1 MTPEQVND
9 VLRVSA
15 GTRDYVIF
23 RLGFLLGLRPGELRA
38 LKWHHIDFKRG
49 ELTVLEYAR
58 VTGDGDTKTVDSR
71 RTLQFDEETGVALL
85 AHKAMQ
91 EAEAEQAGTSW
102 LNTRGYV
109 ICREDGAQLDRYGL
123 RWRVRK
129 TFKAAGLKITD
140 PYAMR
145 HTFASLMDYAGE
157 SHQTIADMMG
167 HRNVTTFEV
176 VYRHN
181 LRPVVK
187 GTRSAL
193 AGIVG

>member
-91 EAEAEQAGTSW
+91 EAEAEQAVPPGSTPGATSSAVRTGRSSTGTGSA
-102 LNTRGYV
+102 
-109 ICREDGAQLDRYGL
+109 GA
-123 RWRVRK
+123 
-129 TFKAAGLKITD
+129 
-140 PYAMR
+140 
-145 HTFASLMDYAGE
+145 
-157 SHQTIADMMG
+157 
-167 HRNVTTFEV
+167 
-176 VYRHN
+176 
-181 LRPVVK
+181 
-187 GTRSAL
+187 
-193 AGIVG
+193 

>member
-91 EAEAEQAGTSW
+91 EAEAEQAGTWCFLTCQSEPVRCV
-102 LNTRGYV
+102 NTWRARLLSPWAV
-109 ICREDGAQLDRYGL
+109 LD
-123 RWRVRK
+123 
-129 TFKAAGLKITD
+129 
-140 PYAMR
+140 
-145 HTFASLMDYAGE
+145 SN
-157 SHQTIADMMG
+157 Q
-167 HRNVTTFEV
+167 
-176 VYRHN
+176 
-181 LRPVVK
+181 
-187 GTRSAL
+187 
-193 AGIVG
+193 

>member
-1 MTPEQVND
+1 
-9 VLRVSA
+9 
-15 GTRDYVIF
+15 
-23 RLGFLLGLRPGELRA
+23 
-38 LKWHHIDFKRG
+38 
-49 ELTVLEYAR
+49 

-71 RTLQFDEETGVALL
+71 RTLQFDDATGEALL
-85 AHKAMQ
+85 AHKAAQ
-91 EAEAEQAGTSW
+91 EAEAEKAGSSW

-109 ICREDGAQLDRYGL
+109 FCREDEHQLDRYGL
-123 RWRVRK
+123 RWRVKK
-129 TFKAAGLKITD
+129 TFKAAGLTVTD

-157 SHQTIADMMG
+157 THQTIADMMG

>member
-1 MTPEQVND
+1 
-9 VLRVSA
+9 
-15 GTRDYVIF
+15 VIF
-23 RLGFLLGLRPGELRA
+23 RPGFLLRPRPGELRA

-71 RTLQFDEETGVALL
+71 RTLQFDEETGAALL

-91 EAEAEQAGTSW
+91 EAEAEKAGSSW

-109 ICREDGAQLDRYGL
+109 FCREDGQQLDRYGL
-123 RWRVRK
+123 RWRVKK
-129 TFKAAGLKITD
+129 TFKAAGLTVTD

-157 SHQTIADMMG
+157 THQTIADMMG